1 MHGRQSSNTNDRLIE
16 MLLFA
21 RGSSGTGTRPA
32 YLREIASGC
41 IKVSINAR
49 DFQWLGRN
57 IEPTGVNRSRMLF
70 DGRRI
75 RLQIHFSTI
84 RSMMRNNFSF
94 FLLSYT
100 FPQLFLKYIYTYQ
113 KEKNR
118 YPFHFSI
125 EKERSQVRYF
135 FSTISLDNRP
145 FTFLFIYLFIFQL
158 NIEVSRSS

>member
-49 DFQWLGRN
+49 DFQWLERN

-84 RSMMRNNFSF
+84 RSMMRNNFSL

-100 FPQLFLKYIYTYQ
+100 FPQLFLRYIYQ

-135 FSTISLDNRP
+135 FSTISLDCP